1 MATGTATTELRET
14 TDLRERLL
22 MPRRRFLAAAAL
34 AGLSVGGLSSCAT
47 DTNDPDALS
56 LWLWKNSSDP
66 DILAKAASG
75 IEGTNGV
82 TLESNTIGG
91 EFKSKLLTTL
101 AGRSHVPDLTFINSD
116 IASYFPN
123 ADQFV
128 DLYSLGAKDQ
138 QADFLEFKWNFGVT
152 PDGRMIGFPMDTG
165 PTVLFFR
172 HDLLDKAGLPS
183 DPDSVRDV
191 TTTWEDFLAFG
202 SELAKAVDGAAITP
216 TIAALYTQVMAQSP
230 KQYLEVSGAPIYD
243 QEHVQRA
250 FEYAVRAHELGVSAN
265 AQTTTDQTALLGNGQ
280 QVCQT
285 HAVWWVVAGPEQLAP
300 KTKGNWRVCP
310 APGGPGNFGGSFV
323 GITKYCKN
331 PEAAYKFITWL
342 ENEENEITNLAKMF
356 LFPSRLDVLE
366 SDAISKPY
374 EFFGDQKIL
383 EVFAESAKGV
393 PTTYLS
399 PYDALVSG
407 PIIDELT
414 NVEAAGKNP
423 TDAWSDAMK
432 QVKRELGRAGAL

>member
-1 MATGTATTELRET
+1 
-14 TDLRERLL
+14 

-56 LWLWKNSSDP
+56 LWLWKNSADP
-66 DILAKAASG
+66 DLLAKAAGG

-82 TLESNTIGG
+82 TLASNTIGG
-91 EFKSKLLTTL
+91 DFKSKLLTTL

-128 DLYSLGAKDQ
+128 DLYPLGAKDH

-152 PDGRMIGFPMDTG
+152 PEGRMIGYPMDTG
-165 PTVLFFR
+165 PTALFFR
-172 HDLLDKAGLPS
+172 NDVLDKAGLPS
-183 DPDSVRDV
+183 DPDEVHDV
-191 TTTWEDFLAFG
+191 TSTWEDFLAFG
-202 SELAKAVDGAAITP
+202 AELAKADEGAAITP
-216 TIAALYTQVMAQSP
+216 TIQALYGQVMSQSA
-230 KQYLEVSGAPIYD
+230 KQYFEVSGAPIYD
-243 QEHVQRA
+243 QEHVQQA
-250 FEYAVRAHELGVSAN
+250 FEFAVRAHELGVSAN
-265 AQTTTDQTALLGNGQ
+265 AQNTTDQTALLGNGKQ
-280 QVCQT
+280 ACQT

-310 APGGPGNFGGSFV
+310 APGSPGNNGGSFV
-323 GITKYCKN
+323 AITKYCKN

-393 PTTYLS
+393 PTMYLS

-407 PIIDELT
+407 PIVDELT

-423 TDAWSDAMK
+423 TEAWSDAMK
-432 QVKRELGRAGAL
+432 QVKRELDRAGAL